1 MDLLC
6 GDEIPDH
13 LDLGTGMLHRKNI
26 STSAQKLV
34 SFSYRIEYSAIS
46 SFSGNM
52 LLFSVYVVPSLDFP
66 GGSDSKEPV
75 YNAGDLGSVPGSG
88 RSPGEGNGDPL
99 QYSCLENSVDRGT
112 WRAIVHGITKSQTWL
127 SDWYFHFSLMV
138 RLILESQDRKRK
150 KIDLVESWLLSNIP
164 C

>member
-1 MDLLC
+1 MMDLLC

-34 SFSYRIEYSAIS
+34 SFSYRIEYSDIS

-52 LLFSVYVVPSLDFP
+52 VLFSVSVVASLDFP

-75 YNAGDLGSVPGSG
+75 YNAGDLGSI
-88 RSPGEGNGDPL
+88 
-99 QYSCLENSVDRGT
+99 QYSCLENSMDRGT
-112 WRAIVHGITKSQTWL
+112 WTAIVHGVTKSQTRL
-127 SDWYFHFSLMV
+127 SD
-138 RLILESQDRKRK
+138 
-150 KIDLVESWLLSNIP
+150 
-164 C
+164 